1 MRKWR
6 VQAHRRTRDGVER
19 TQDVDRR
26 NNDWVQTIGVVNDV
40 FRHMFHGI
48 LSPEEFNSSAERSTP
63 TVLSKRIYMF
73 SIETQDETMQW
84 GEINEKMDFVA
95 NSLTHTRVSPWIF
108 EEGHQITG
116 RIYVDPTCEHT
127 RKKRREIA
135 IPRRAGFCFN
145 QRDTRIPVP

>member
-1 MRKWR
+1 MEK
-6 VQAHRRTRDGVER
+6 

-40 FRHMFHGI
+40 FRYMFHEI
-48 LSPEEFNSSAERSTP
+48 LSPEEFSSSAERSTP

-73 SIETQDETMQW
+73 SIETQDATMQW
-84 GEINEKMDFVA
+84 GEINGKMDFVA
-95 NSLTHTRVSPWIF
+95 NSLTHTRVSPCIF

-127 RKKRREIA
+127 RKKKEENRNPAPCGILFQPERHA
-135 IPRRAGFCFN
+135 
-145 QRDTRIPVP
+145 DTRPVTEPERAKS